1 MFSRDGEILRGNRQA
16 VKNCCCFMFS
26 MFEHP
31 LYPCY
36 ASRMQRTDLDLY
48 TDYLLSTF
56 DAATATGLSA
66 MVEGE
71 VSHDRVTRFLSGQ
84 DFTSKDLWQHVKPMV
99 RSVENSDGVL
109 IFVDTIQEK
118 AWTDENEL
126 MCWHFDHV
134 SGRSVRG
141 INLLNAL
148 YYANGT
154 SIPVAFELVK
164 KPIQYCDLATRQLK
178 RRSEVTKNEL
188 MRAMI
193 DTCIRNELKFRFVLM
208 ESWFSATENFEFI
221 TGKDRHF
228 IAALK
233 DNRLIAVTEQDR
245 KDKRFVRVEDL
256 DLPEQ
261 TVVCGWLKGYA
272 KEVLVV
278 RQVFTNKDGS
288 TGKLHLASS
297 DLKCG
302 YDDITT
308 TYKKRWQVEVFHKS
322 LKSNA
327 SLAKSPT
334 RTLRTQSNHVFLAI
348 CAAFKL
354 ECLGLKN
361 KLSPFALCRK
371 LLINA
376 SRSAYV
382 QLLQMQTAA

>member
-1 MFSRDGEILRGNRQA
+1 MKKA
-16 VKNCCCFMFS
+16 
-26 MFEHP
+26 
-31 LYPCY
+31 
-36 ASRMQRTDLDLY
+36 DLDLY
-48 TDYLLSTF
+48 TDYLLSAF
-56 DAATATGLSA
+56 GSATATGLSA

-71 VSHDRVTRFLSGQ
+71 VSHDQVTRFLSGQ
-84 DFTSKDLWQHVKPMV
+84 DFTSKDLWRQVKSVV
-99 RSVENSDGVL
+99 RSVESSDGVL
-109 IFVDTIQEK
+109 IFDDTIQEK

-126 MCWHFDHV
+126 MCWHYDHV
-134 SGRSVRG
+134 SGRNVRG

-148 YYANGT
+148 YYCKGA

-164 KPIQYCDLATRQLK
+164 KPIQYSDIETRQLK
-178 RRSEVTKNEL
+178 RKSEVTKNEL

-208 ESWFSATENFEFI
+208 DSWFSATENFEFI

-233 DNRLIAVTEQDR
+233 DNRLIAVTEEDR
-245 KDKRFVRVEDL
+245 NNKRFVRVEDL

-261 TVVCGWLKGYA
+261 TVVRGWLKGYA
-272 KEVLVV
+272 KEVIVV

-297 DLKCG
+297 DLTCG
-302 YDDITT
+302 YDAITA
-308 TYKKRWQVEVFHKS
+308 TYQKRWQVEVFHKS

-327 SLAKSPT
+327 NLAKSPT
-334 RTLRTQSNHVFLAI
+334 RTPRTQSNHVFLSI

-354 ECLGLKN
+354 ECLSLKH
-361 KLSPFALCRK
+361 KVSPFALCRK

-376 SRSAYV
+376 SRSAYD
-382 QLLQMQTAA
+382 QLLQIQAAA